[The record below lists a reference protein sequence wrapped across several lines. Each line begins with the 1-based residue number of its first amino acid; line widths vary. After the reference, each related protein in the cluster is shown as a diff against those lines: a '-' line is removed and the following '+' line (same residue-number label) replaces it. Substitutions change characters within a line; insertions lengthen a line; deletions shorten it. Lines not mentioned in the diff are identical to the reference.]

1 MKYPGNILFQLFV
14 KPFYKENSGIF
25 IFVFTMMFFIV
36 SEQSGAGLYEY
47 HYSLCTGMLSNNI
60 FLFSVSFVWL
70 LYSAKCVVFVSHLF
84 YKPEYTFNFIYNSLG
99 KPKRVALFFIVQVWL
114 MLPILVY
121 ALFILHCGLE
131 QHFYGSLFF
140 VFFFLFSLCFLPAIW
155 YVYLLKY
162 PKKRQVIPLVSLI
175 SFTAAFP
182 EYQAILVK
190 FVVTK
195 QKTLW
200 VGLKLFTCGIIYLIS
215 RNGLISEP
223 DEIGLLFI
231 FISFGILANGV
242 IVYRVREFEQ
252 TNLSFYRGLPISYLK
267 RFINYSI
274 LYFILLIPE
283 FISLIMLV
291 PKHLE
296 FATAIL
302 FALCSYSLLLLMNSI
317 TFIQNL
323 AMKDFLKILLLTFC
337 IQVVFLN
344 TMGLTFL
351 YLLSFILAI
360 LFFVNNYYKFER
372 TDYS

>member
-1 MKYPGNILFQLFV
+1 MRHPGKILFQLFV

-25 IFVFTMMFFIV
+25 IFVFAMMFFIV

-70 LYSAKCVVFVSHLF
+70 LYSGKCVAFVSHLF
-84 YKPEYTFNFIYNSLG
+84 YKPAYNFSSIYNSLG
-99 KPKRVALFFIVQVWL
+99 KSKRVALLFIVQVWL

-131 QHFYGSLFF
+131 QHFYASLFF
-140 VFFFLFSLCFLPAIW
+140 VFFFLFSLCFLPAMW

-162 PKKRQVIPLVSLI
+162 PQKKQVVPLVNSI
-175 SFTAAFP
+175 NFTAVFP
-182 EYQAILVK
+182 AYQVILVK
-190 FVVTK
+190 FAVTK

-231 FISFGILANGV
+231 FFNFGILANGV
-242 IVYRVREFEQ
+242 IVFRVREFEQ
-252 TNLSFYRGLPISYLK
+252 TNLLFYRGLPVSYLNK
-267 RFINYSI
+267 FINYSI

-283 FISLIMLV
+283 FITLIMLV

-296 FATAIL
+296 FATAIR

-317 TFIQNL
+317 TFIQNFK
-323 AMKDFLKILLLTFC
+323 MKDFLKILLLIFC
-337 IQVVFLN
+337 IQFAFLN
-344 TMGLTFL
+344 TIGLTFL
-351 YLLSFILAI
+351 YLLCFILAI
-360 LFFVNNYYKFER
+360 LFFVTRYYKFER